1 MKIVFLIFW
10 ISFLGNQQ
18 EMDTLR
24 NLYKSASESK
34 ENAEKFEQYVSQLQ
48 DNSPTIQA
56 YQAAAIALKAKY
68 APKLKDKKGWF
79 VEGATLL
86 EKLIEEN
93 PQNVEMRLIRLSIQQ
108 NTPKILKYQENID
121 QDKQF
126 ILIHFSSQTQDLQ
139 LYIQEY
145 ALKSNGFSEAEKR
158 KLGI

>member
-1 MKIVFLIFW
+1 
-10 ISFLGNQQ
+10 
-18 EMDTLR
+18 
-24 NLYKSASESK
+24 
-34 ENAEKFEQYVSQLQ
+34 
-48 DNSPTIQA
+48 
-56 YQAAAIALKAKY
+56 
-68 APKLKDKKGWF
+68 
-79 VEGATLL
+79 
-86 EKLIEEN
+86 
-93 PQNVEMRLIRLSIQQ
+93 MRLIRLSIQQ